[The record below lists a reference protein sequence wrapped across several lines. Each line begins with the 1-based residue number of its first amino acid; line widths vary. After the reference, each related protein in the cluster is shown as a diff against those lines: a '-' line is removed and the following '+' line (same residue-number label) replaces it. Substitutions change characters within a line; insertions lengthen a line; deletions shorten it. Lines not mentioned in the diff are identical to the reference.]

1 MSLANSLT
9 RQIGNGLYKVA
20 FPIYCPLYS
29 AFKIYTDR
37 AERKVLARHLSPGCV
52 VVDAGANIGIY
63 SRFLS
68 RCVGAGG
75 RVHSFEPSPDNFAH
89 LKSALANVTNVTL
102 NQLAVGEKTAD
113 SMLYVSE
120 ELNVDHR
127 AYPTAGEPRRA
138 ISIRTTALDDYFK
151 PGTRVDL
158 IKMDIQGYELHALQ
172 GAERVISDNPQ
183 INLLVEFWPYGLRCA
198 GASEKDLVAFLRH
211 KGFRCFLVANG
222 LLTPCP
228 EPNANPDDPA
238 DYFNLFARRLGPVKT
253 NAMAI

>member
-1 MSLANSLT
+1 MSSVAGLGH
-9 RQIGNGLYKVA
+9 RFGNELYRVA
-20 FPIYCPLYS
+20 FPIYLPLYS
-29 AFKIYTDR
+29 AFKAYVDR
-37 AERKVLARHLSPGCV
+37 AERRFLAGVLAAGSV

-102 NQLAVGEKTAD
+102 NQLAVGEKTED

-127 AYPTAGEPRRA
+127 AYPTAREPRRA

-222 LLTPCP
+222 LLRPCP

-253 NAMAI
+253 NAMAM